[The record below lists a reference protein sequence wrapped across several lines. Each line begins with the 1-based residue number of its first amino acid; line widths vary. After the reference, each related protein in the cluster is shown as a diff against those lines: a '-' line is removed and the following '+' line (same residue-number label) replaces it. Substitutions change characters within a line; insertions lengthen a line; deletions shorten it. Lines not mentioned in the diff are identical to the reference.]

1 MHVGSRNHPLTH
13 IKTRIIANRP
23 APKKRLIIM
32 APARSFSIMLI
43 DFFLLL
49 LRDLEGFSEC
59 YQQALYIDA

>member
-1 MHVGSRNHPLTH
+1 
-13 IKTRIIANRP
+13 
-23 APKKRLIIM
+23 M